1 MFDYKKLYKIIE
13 KQLANQEKLLG
24 LLAQEKVAL
33 VKLNQDDLDKVN
45 EAKAKVLDDVRDL
58 EEKRIEIFLTISE
71 SLELDRAVT
80 FQDVIDNCPATESK
94 GKLQHLCDNLKTLTT
109 HVKEINTNNS
119 ELIKSSL
126 GLLASTMSIIRA
138 TPDVDLPTYN
148 KGGNLSS
155 GDTEDPA
162 FAKKNNIIGEA

>member
-13 KQLANQEKLLG
+13 RQLANQEKLLG
-24 LLAQEKVAL
+24 LLVQEKVAL
-33 VKLNQDDLDKVN
+33 VKLNQDDLDKVS
-45 EAKAKVLDDVRDL
+45 ESKAKVLDDVRDL
-58 EEKRIEIFLTISE
+58 EEKRSQIFQIISE
-71 SLELDRAVT
+71 SLELDREVT
-80 FQDVIDNCPATESK
+80 FQDVIDNCPPAESK
-94 GKLQHLCDNLKTLTT
+94 GKLQHLCDNLKSLATR
-109 HVKEINTNNS
+109 VKEINSNNS

-126 GLLASTMSIIRA
+126 GLLASTMSIIRSA
-138 TPDVDLPTYN
+138 PEGDLPTYN